1 MNCLT
6 AIRSSL
12 AVGKVI
18 WFDPCLIKFRVSP
31 INDLHGEVDGD
42 WDRERLYPL
51 SETVKYRAIK
61 EHFAD
66 GRPWEETELF
76 QDIYKRRLRTG
87 HVRGETTFEGLV
99 RQYNTRVDGLAE
111 SLKRDGFQL
120 LRPNGREHP
129 LPGLYVGRKGLFI
142 GNQGNHRLAIC
153 QVLGIREIA
162 GKIICRH
169 PQSRR

>member
-12 AVGKVI
+12 DVGNVI
-18 WFDPCLIKFRVSP
+18 WFDPCVIKFRVSP
-31 INDLHGEVDGD
+31 IDDLHGEVDGD

-51 SETVKYRAIK
+51 AETVKYRAIR
-61 EHFAD
+61 EHFID
-66 GRPWEETELF
+66 GKPWEETELF
-76 QDIYKRRLRTG
+76 QDIYTRRLKTG
-87 HVRGETTFEGLV
+87 HVRGCQTFKDLV
-99 RQYNTRVDGLAE
+99 HQYNTRVDGLAE
-111 SLKRDGFQL
+111 NLRKEGFQTH
-120 LRPNGREHP
+120 RPNGKANP
-129 LPGLYVGRKGLFI
+129 LPGLYRGRDGLFI

-153 QVLGIREIA
+153 QLLNIREIA